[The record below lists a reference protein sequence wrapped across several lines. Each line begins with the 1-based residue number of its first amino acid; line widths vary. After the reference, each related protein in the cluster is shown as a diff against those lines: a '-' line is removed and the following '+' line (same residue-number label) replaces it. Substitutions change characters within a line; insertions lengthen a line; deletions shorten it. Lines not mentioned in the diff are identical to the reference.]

1 MDDDKGWYNPF
12 LFTPFKSSI
21 PGVSCHLPK
30 EAAAFEGEAIV
41 VPAIP
46 DVSHGIHGQITSG
59 ILWQCPIHSCGW
71 AVAKSESPVD
81 ISVVYIIYIVI
92 NMFQPSK
99 IAGAGF
105 RNGPSTVGKV
115 GWMVLN
121 ITGSLQMISPMVG
134 HFPSPRP
141 FSKPQRCVGS
151 VLKQDDYVT
160 EDERARIRN
169 SSVLAS
175 LRAP

>member
-1 MDDDKGWYNPF
+1 MANLSQLIGGQKIP
-12 LFTPFKSSI
+12 LFHIISI
-21 PGVSCHLPK
+21 IG
-30 EAAAFEGEAIV
+30 
-41 VPAIP
+41 
-46 DVSHGIHGQITSG
+46 
-59 ILWQCPIHSCGW
+59 
-71 AVAKSESPVD
+71 
-81 ISVVYIIYIVI
+81 
-92 NMFQPSK
+92 FQPSK

>member
-1 MDDDKGWYNPF
+1 MMIKGGTTRFCSPLSSHPF
-12 LFTPFKSSI
+12 RGCLATSPRKQQRSKVKRLLSQQFQMFPMGFMVKS
-21 PGVSCHLPK
+21 PQ
-30 EAAAFEGEAIV
+30 EF
-41 VPAIP
+41 
-46 DVSHGIHGQITSG
+46 
-59 ILWQCPIHSCGW
+59 CGN
-71 AVAKSESPVD
+71 V
-81 ISVVYIIYIVI
+81 
-92 NMFQPSK
+92 Q
-99 IAGAGF
+99 
-105 RNGPSTVGKV
+105 STVGKV